1 MANSDYVIYLLVLIV
16 CIDLLSFLGQAA
28 ITDINPDKVA
38 FYTCEGGVLQ
48 SGSEN
53 GTCVSQSQD
62 PRENLPDATSPLVPT
77 TENIFTDMFS
87 SIKSFFVEKTGLG
100 DIFLILIGPVRY
112 LIPLGLPLAFTFAL
126 GAAWLVISFFVLI
139 SFFWGR

>member
-28 ITDINPDKVA
+28 ITDINPDKVN

-48 SGSEN
+48 SGSTN
-53 GTCVSQSQD
+53 GNCTNQIQD
-62 PRENLPDATSPLVPT
+62 PRENLPDATEPLLPT
-77 TENIFTDMFS
+77 TENIFTDMFN
-87 SIKSFFVEKTGLG
+87 SIKSFFVEKSGIG
-100 DIFLILIGPVRY
+100 DVFLILIGPVRY
-112 LIPLGLPLAFTFAL
+112 LAPLGLPLAFTFAL
-126 GAAWLVISFFVLI
+126 GAAWLIISFFVLI